1 MLNTIN
7 EQCPTFAK
15 RDDMDQNEISLE
27 HVQVETEKKDRAA
40 FWKVWVKTAR
50 PFSLTASV
58 SPVLV
63 GTAVAAYEGT
73 FRLAPFLATLFSCLF
88 LQIAANYFNEF
99 FDYHYGLDHA
109 GSLGASTVIFRHEM
123 TAGQVLAGGIGCFVI
138 AAVFGL
144 FLIYLVGPAIILFGL
159 AGMAIAYFYS
169 AKPFQFA
176 IRGLGDVLVY
186 IAMGF
191 LMTWG
196 AYYVQIPRWSW
207 LAFAASVPVGLLVV
221 AILNMNNTRDI
232 QDDIAVHKMT
242 LPVRFGQIF
251 GQRFHAFLLCGSYV
265 AVTIFVILRMLPFFS
280 LLVWITFPL
289 AFTNVRSVLTATD
302 RMAFAIGIK
311 RTSMLHLQ
319 FGVVLA
325 LGIVIAIILRPL
337 I

>member
-1 MLNTIN
+1 MLSI
-7 EQCPTFAK
+7 EKQQSPFFEE
-15 RDDMDQNEISLE
+15 REDMDRNEISLGN
-27 HVQVETEKKDRAA
+27 VQARTENKNQSAS
-40 FWKVWVKTAR
+40 WKVWVKTAR

-73 FRLAPFLATLFSCLF
+73 FHLVAFLVTLLSCLF
-88 LQIAANYFNEF
+88 LQIAANYFNEY
-99 FDYHYGLDHA
+99 FDYRYGLDHA

-123 TAGQVLAGGIGCFVI
+123 TAAQVLAGGIGCFVI
-138 AAVFGL
+138 ASVLGL
-144 FLIYLVGPAIILFGL
+144 ILIYLVGPTIILFGL

-207 LAFAASVPVGLLVV
+207 LAFAASVPVGFLVV

-232 QDDIAVHKMT
+232 QDDIAVHKLT
-242 LPVRFGQIF
+242 LPARFGQLF
-251 GQRFHAFLLCGSYV
+251 GQRFHAFLLIGSYI
-265 AVTIFVILRMLPFFS
+265 AVTIFVLLRILPFFS

-289 AFTNVRSVLTATD
+289 AFTNVRSVLAATD
-302 RMAFAIGIK
+302 RTAFAIGIK

-319 FGVVLA
+319 FGVMLA
-325 LGIVIAIILRPL
+325 LGIVVAAISRPIL
-337 I
+337 